1 MDTAALNATIRFGL
15 GHAAGQPLPA
25 DPRRWLADQLAR
37 PDPAPATGATI
48 ADALMARRQ
57 DRLDRPPG
65 GEQARGGP
73 TRARTLALSEQAA
86 LLDQALLT
94 PAPFRERLV
103 HFWANHFTVSV
114 RVGQVGPMIGPY
126 VREAIRPHV
135 TGRFGDMLLAVIRHP
150 AMLIY
155 LNNATSAG
163 PNSPGGQR
171 TGRGLNENLAR
182 ECLELHTLGRAGTPA
197 AGYTQADVT
206 EFARTLTGWSVERE
220 EEPLGFRFRPGM
232 HEPGARTLLG
242 QSFPDGEEGGIAA
255 LAFLAAHPATHHALA
270 TKLVQHFTADVPPPD
285 AVRRIEGVL
294 RDTGGDLGAAS
305 LALVDLPAA
314 WQPLTKLR
322 PPQDFVIAAL
332 RASGLP
338 EGHRPDPAG
347 IMGALGQPFF
357 NAPAPIGWPD
367 TAEDWAGPEALL
379 RRVDW
384 AYGFAGREELPDPGT
399 LAATALGPLLSAA
412 TANEMRHAGS
422 RRDALTLLL
431 ASPEFQRR

>member
-103 HFWANHFTVSV
+103 RFWANHFTVSL

-135 TGRFGDMLLAVIRHP
+135 TGGFGDMLLAVIRHP
-150 AMLIY
+150 AMLVY
-155 LNNATSAG
+155 LNNAASAG

-182 ECLELHTLGRAGTPA
+182 ECLELHTVTPA

-206 EFARTLTGWSVERE
+206 EFARILTGWSVERE

-242 QSFPDGEEGGIAA
+242 QPFPDGEEGGVAA

-270 TKLVQHFTADVPPPD
+270 VKLVQHFTADVPPPD

-322 PPQDFVIAAL
+322 APQDFVIAAL

-338 EGHRPDPAG
+338 EGHRPEPAG

-367 TAEDWAGPEALL
+367 TAVDWAGSEALL

-384 AYGFAGREELPDPGT
+384 AYGFAGRAELPDPDT